1 MQRKSSAE
9 LPCSGE
15 SIVLSARTATWLI
28 SDDPTGNLYAC
39 SGGYEEQGEY
49 QTGRPPS
56 ALIYFRIPLFSGRTE
71 TSKFDK
77 IWKGVDGK
85 SHGWVCNK
93 CKVQRERN

>member
-39 SGGYEEQGEY
+39 SGVTKNKTRTKQGA
-49 QTGRPPS
+49 P
-56 ALIYFRIPLFSGRTE
+56 FRAYLL
-71 TSKFDK
+71 
-77 IWKGVDGK
+77 
-85 SHGWVCNK
+85 
-93 CKVQRERN
+93 